1 MQTMST
7 TTGRFSWSRAVGL
20 GVVALVVLGVILSY
34 VWFVA
39 PSTATVENADSADA
53 VVVFA
58 GGGDRLETAVELME
72 RGLAPN
78 LVIPNGESS
87 DVEDE
92 DLCDDAPFEVFCPET
107 DTIDTRGE
115 AQTIGRLAAELGWE
129 RLIAVTSTYHI
140 HRATYQLKLCHD
152 GPVQAVSAGHGIDSD
167 ALATQVVHE
176 WAGTLAAMT
185 FQRAC

>member
-1 MQTMST
+1 MST

-20 GVVALVVLGVILSY
+20 AVVALGLLGVILSY

-39 PSTATVENADSADA
+39 PATATVESAESADA

-72 RGLAPN
+72 RGLAAN

-92 DLCDDAPFEVFCPET
+92 DLCDDAPFAVFCPET
-107 DTIDTRGE
+107 ATIDTRGE
-115 AQTIGRLAAELGWE
+115 AQTIGLLAAELGWE